1 MNSWVPPAESSERKI
16 WGSGCV
22 LDVTGWTPDSLRR
35 NSPVQP
41 SLDETHLQ
49 EDA

>member
-1 MNSWVPPAESSERKI
+1 MNSWVPSAESSEG
-16 WGSGCV
+16 GSGCV
-22 LDVTGWTPDSLRR
+22 LDVTGWTPDSLRG